1 LFSQLLLCLRVL
13 LRWKNVV
20 FVFVWGL
27 TPDNL
32 VVKLYLYSIIMKL
45 VLRLLRLTS
54 GIAIARG
61 LLSEKSGVKGKRKHL
76 RDEQR

>member
-1 LFSQLLLCLRVL
+1 M
-13 LRWKNVV
+13 V

-45 VLRLLRLTS
+45 VVRLLRLTF

-61 LLSEKSGVKGKRKHL
+61 LFSEKSRVEGKCQHR
-76 RDEQR
+76 RDE

>member
-1 LFSQLLLCLRVL
+1 M
-13 LRWKNVV
+13 V

-32 VVKLYLYSIIMKL
+32 VVKLYSYSIIMKL
-45 VLRLLRLTS
+45 VVRLLRLTS
-54 GIAIARG
+54 GTAIVRG
-61 LLSEKSGVKGKRKHL
+61 LLSEKSGVKGKRQHL